1 MKKLQTMMFILAGGI
16 VLTACGTASQAAQSE
31 TGTASAVVV
40 AGAGSGVTGAAADL
54 AGPGAETQENGN
66 RQEETEALPVE
77 TISGEQTEEGE
88 DTMLQLQI
96 GEHTLTA
103 VLEDNSSAE
112 ALKELLKNGPVTVE
126 MEDYANMEKVGSLG
140 TSLPRNDVPTV
151 TEAGDLILYQGNSF
165 VIYYDTN
172 SWTFTR
178 LGKINGVSGEALK
191 EILGSGDVSVTLSLT
206 GDGAE

>member
-16 VLTACGTASQAAQSE
+16 VLTACGTASQAAQPE
-31 TGTASAVVV
+31 TGTAVV

-54 AGPGAETQENGN
+54 SGPGAETQENGN
-66 RQEETEALPVE
+66 RQEETEASPAE
-77 TISGEQTEEGE
+77 TISEEQTEEGE

-103 VLEDNSSAE
+103 ALEENSSAE